1 VLNADDIK
9 LAEQRRLAWRC
20 KRGMLELDI
29 VLARFIE
36 EGFDKMT
43 VDDLQAFDALL
54 GFPDKEFW
62 RLIQTPSA
70 HSDANMQRIL
80 NKIKVTNNPL

>member
-1 VLNADDIK
+1 MLNTEDIK

-36 EGFDKMT
+36 GGFDEMT
-43 VDDLQAFDALL
+43 ADDLQAFDALL
-54 GFPDKEFW
+54 GFPDREFW

-70 HSDANMQRIL
+70 HSDVNMQRIL
-80 NKIKVTNNPL
+80 NKIKVTSNPL